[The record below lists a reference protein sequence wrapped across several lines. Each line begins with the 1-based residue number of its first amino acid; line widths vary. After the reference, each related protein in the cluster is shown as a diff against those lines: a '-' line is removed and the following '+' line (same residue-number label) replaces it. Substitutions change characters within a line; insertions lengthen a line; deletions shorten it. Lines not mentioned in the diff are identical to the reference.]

1 MLGDC
6 RRDYRCEECETDVQ
20 NSEKGVCP
28 VETVPIDETISR
40 LKPYLEKLGYR
51 EREVINLRY
60 GLGDGHCYSLEE
72 VGHIF
77 RVTRERIR
85 LIEEKTVRKVRI
97 ATGSVEPNRQD
108 KFFEELRKSTR

>member
-6 RRDYRCEECETDVQ
+6 RDEYVCEECER
-20 NSEKGVCP
+20 SVCP
-28 VETVPIDETISR
+28 VATVPIDETIRR

-72 VGHIF
+72 VGYIF
-77 RVTRERIR
+77 NVTRERIR
-85 LIEEKTVRKVRI
+85 SIEARAIRKVKK
-97 ATGSVEPNRQD
+97 ATGVVEPD
-108 KFFEELRKSTR
+108 